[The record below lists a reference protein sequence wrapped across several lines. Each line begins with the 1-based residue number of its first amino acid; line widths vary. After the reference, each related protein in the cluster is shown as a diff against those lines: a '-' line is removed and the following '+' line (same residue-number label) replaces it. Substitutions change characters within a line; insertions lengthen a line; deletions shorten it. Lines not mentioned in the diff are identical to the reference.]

1 MSEERREHESGREK
15 GARGVRA
22 SDVCRQMDV
31 DTRAWKRRIEDGEG
45 ATPTEREGEREGDR
59 EKERRWCGHTN
70 QTRKCVGVN
79 EAQQEIC

>member
-1 MSEERREHESGREK
+1 MSQERRAHESGREK
-15 GARGVRA
+15 GARGVRV

-45 ATPTEREGEREGDR
+45 ATPKEREGERRKRQRER
-59 EKERRWCGHTN
+59 EKVVWAHRA
-70 QTRKCVGVN
+70 N